1 MKPRGYDGPD
11 LNLSFKNFTNKEE
24 LFDYISRE
32 DYMQAGGTE
41 GICYGFQLSKHGG
54 KKSWE
59 FNLFINDQKEMVGLY
74 NMVYPTRNPAYNPL
88 QTEPKM

>member
-41 GICYGFQLSKHGG
+41 GICYGF
-54 KKSWE
+54 
-59 FNLFINDQKEMVGLY
+59 
-74 NMVYPTRNPAYNPL
+74 
-88 QTEPKM
+88 